1 LFVITEFDCISSN
14 FQAIFLK
21 TNPLAKETFIGGM
34 AMSAIAKLKTTFA
47 KEGKKQ
53 QQQEE
58 NVYGSL
64 D

>member
-1 LFVITEFDCISSN
+1 
-14 FQAIFLK
+14 
-21 TNPLAKETFIGGM
+21 
-34 AMSAIAKLKTTFA
+34 MSAIAKLKTTFA

-64 D
+64 DWALTIQKIQLII